1 MSNAIKG
8 DINKRRIAQNTI
20 FLYIRMLLNM
30 AISLYTS
37 RIVLQQLG
45 VVDFGI
51 YNVIGGVVALF
62 TFINSAMASSTQ
74 RYLTYALG
82 KEDTSKINLTFNTSL
97 QIHFIIAII
106 VCIVAEIG
114 GLWLIHHKMLIP
126 SDKMSA
132 ANWVFQFSV
141 LTLVINFIN
150 VPYTAILISYER
162 MKTFA
167 YISLAEVSLKL
178 VSAYLLVISPMDK
191 LVVYS
196 ILMFC
201 IPLIIRIL
209 YTVYC
214 HTNFNTVKIKK
225 IYDKVLFKEMTFFA
239 GWGIIGQIAGIGC
252 TQGLNVLLNIFFGPA
267 VNAAR
272 GIAVQVQ
279 SAIYQFSYNF
289 QTAVN
294 PQITISYAK
303 GKIKEMHSLIF
314 QSSKLTFFMLFALSL
329 PIIIETPI
337 ILRLWLV
344 DVPEHTIS
352 FFRIIIWICI
362 IDSMANPLMVAAS
375 ANGNIKKYQ
384 ITIGGLLLLTV
395 PISYVVL
402 KLYHNPDSV
411 FYVNLIIAII
421 AFISRLFIVRP
432 LIQLSLREFAAKV
445 ILPCFATGVISA
457 IPPIMLYMML
467 PKSYTNVFIIII
479 LSVLS
484 VTFFAYFIGMNKNEK
499 AFIKSSLLSRITR

>member
-1 MSNAIKG
+1 MSNPIKG
-8 DINKRRIAQNTI
+8 DINKGRIAKNTI
-20 FLYIRMLLNM
+20 FLYIRMLLTM
-30 AISLYTS
+30 AIGLYTS

-82 KEDTSKINLTFNTSL
+82 KEDDSRLNLTFNTSL
-97 QIHFIIAII
+97 QIHLFIAII

-114 GLWLIHHKMLIP
+114 GLWLMHHKMQIP
-126 SDKMSA
+126 ADKMSA
-132 ANWVFQFSV
+132 ANWVFQFSI
-141 LTLVINFIN
+141 LTLVINFLN
-150 VPYTAILISYER
+150 VPYTAILIAYER

-167 YISLAEVSLKL
+167 YISLAEAALKL
-178 VSAYLLVISPMDK
+178 ITAYLLIISPIDK
-191 LVVYS
+191 LVFYS

-214 HTNFNTVKIKK
+214 HINFKAVKIKR
-225 IYDKVLFKEMTFFA
+225 IYDRVLFKEMTFFA

-252 TQGLNVLLNIFFGPA
+252 TQGLNVLLNIFFGPTI
-267 VNAAR
+267 NAAR

-375 ANGNIKKYQ
+375 ANGNIRKYQ
-384 ITIGGLLLLTV
+384 VTIGGLLLLTV

-411 FYVNLIIAII
+411 FYINLIIAVI
-421 AFISRLFIVRP
+421 AFISRLYIVRP
-432 LIQLSLREFAAKV
+432 LIHLSVREFAIKV
-445 ILPCFATGVISA
+445 ILRCIATGIIST
-457 IPPIMLYMML
+457 ILPLILYLML
-467 PKSYTNVFIIII
+467 PKTYINAFIVII
-479 LSVLS
+479 LSFIS
-484 VTFFAYFIGMNKNEK
+484 VTFFAYYIGMNKSEK
-499 AFIKSSLLSRITR
+499 DFIKNRLLNRIKR